1 MSPLIYNFYEK
12 FNRRVDL
19 TILTIF
25 DLDGTLAD
33 SSARE
38 QFPKYYDENFNNLVL
53 KDLPIQENIKEIKK
67 TTNSKVMILTG
78 RKSLIRRTTK
88 QWLKKNEINYHYLV
102 MRSKSC
108 NESNTNFKLDIV
120 RKLIKKKFK
129 ITKIYDDNFEF
140 LNKAKV
146 LIKNHIS

>member
-1 MSPLIYNFYEK
+1 
-12 FNRRVDL
+12 
-19 TILTIF
+19 
-25 DLDGTLAD
+25 
-33 SSARE
+33 
-38 QFPKYYDENFNNLVL
+38 
-53 KDLPIQENIKEIKK
+53 
-67 TTNSKVMILTG
+67 
-78 RKSLIRRTTK
+78 
-88 QWLKKNEINYHYLV
+88 

>member
-1 MSPLIYNFYEK
+1 M
-12 FNRRVDL
+12 

-88 QWLKKNEINYHYLV
+88 QWLKKKRN
-102 MRSKSC
+102 
-108 NESNTNFKLDIV
+108 KLS
-120 RKLIKKKFK
+120 LSSYAIKK
-129 ITKIYDDNFEF
+129 
-140 LNKAKV
+140 L
-146 LIKNHIS
+146 